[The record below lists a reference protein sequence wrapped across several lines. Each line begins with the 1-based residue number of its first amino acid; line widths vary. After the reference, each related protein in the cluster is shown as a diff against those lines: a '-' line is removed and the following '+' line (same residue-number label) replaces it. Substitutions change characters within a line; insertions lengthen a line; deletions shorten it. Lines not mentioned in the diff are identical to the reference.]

1 MSEYLN
7 FHILKRMRYTNF
19 HIISKISRG
28 TRVLIRESLK
38 TQFLKNNQDVLVHFH
53 C

>member
-1 MSEYLN
+1 
-7 FHILKRMRYTNF
+7 MRYTNF

-38 TQFLKNNQDVLVHFH
+38 IQFSIPEKQSRRPRSFSLLNN
-53 C
+53 